1 LNVPSKRFQR
11 VVQNACML
19 LRGEYAKDV
28 VKGYRK
34 WSGAGMA
41 AAARK
46 WGWYSRKRDEALK
59 ALRKAGGDVVAVDY
73 GRLVTSVPL
82 CVDDYGAQVYET
94 AFALVR
100 PVTKS
105 GQCREI
111 A

>member
-1 LNVPSKRFQR
+1 MESKLFRR
-11 VVQNACML
+11 VVQNACMM

-28 VKGYRK
+28 VKGYRN
-34 WSGAGMA
+34 WSGAGMT
-41 AAARK
+41 AAARQ
-46 WGWYSRKRDEALK
+46 WGWYSRKRDEACK
-59 ALRKAGGDVVAVDY
+59 ALRKAGGEVVSVDY
-73 GRLVTSVPL
+73 GRLVTAVQL

-94 AFALVR
+94 AFAFVR